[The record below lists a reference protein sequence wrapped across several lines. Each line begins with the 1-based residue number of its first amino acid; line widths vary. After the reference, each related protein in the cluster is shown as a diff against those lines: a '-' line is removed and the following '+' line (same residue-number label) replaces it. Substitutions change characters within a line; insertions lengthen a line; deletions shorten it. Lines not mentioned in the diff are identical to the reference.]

1 VGVHLR
7 SIQDWEAGLSHPSA
21 PRLRALIAVFL
32 ETAAFV
38 AGRELAE
45 AQALWSA
52 AQAEAPRLG
61 SPFDA
66 AWFASLLTR
75 RPGAAAED
83 RPPPDAPARP
93 PRRQHWGEAPDVA
106 AFLGRDAERAV
117 LHRWV
122 VDDRSRVVTIL
133 GLGGVGKTLLATRL
147 AQDVA
152 PAFEFVYWRSLRN
165 VPSPSEWLDSAIAF
179 LSPDEAPPTGA
190 AAQLERLLELI
201 QQSRCLLVLDNVE
214 TVLEPGQRA
223 GSYRP
228 GFEAYGRVL
237 RELGESPHQSCLLLT
252 SREEPPEVGP
262 LKAEQGPV
270 RVLRLGGLD
279 LDVTRALLGD
289 KHLEGDETAWQAL
302 MVRHAGNGLALK
314 VVGEAIREFFGGS
327 IAAYLESVTD
337 SQAAMLGSIRQLL
350 DTQIQRLSDVE
361 QSLLLWL
368 AVEREPVTF
377 TELVDGLGARVGRG
391 PTLEAVEGL
400 RRRSMLERAEQGSKF
415 TLQSVV
421 LEYMTEQ
428 LVDEVSRELTSGP
441 PVRLLDQPLLK
452 ATASDYVRR
461 TQERLIMAPLV
472 ERIVASCG
480 SRRQAEQRLLALLEQ
495 LRERPPAEQGYGPGN
510 LVNLLGLLRGELRQV
525 DLSRLV
531 IRQAFLQEID
541 AQDAS
546 LASAELAQSV
556 LAEAFTAPTC
566 VALSADGGFLA
577 AGTAAGEVCMWRTA
591 DRRLLLSVHG
601 HTGLIHCVA
610 VSADGQ
616 QVASGSLDGSVKL
629 WEASRGRLLAT
640 LDRRAGTAWAVAL
653 KDDGWLVAGGG
664 LDGTVKLWEAPAWGL
679 LTTVQHNTGPVHCVA
694 LSGDGSRIA
703 SGSHDGTVRL
713 WEAPSG
719 RLLAALHG
727 HAGPVDRVALSFD
740 GHILASAGL
749 DRTVRLWDPRSAA
762 LHGASPRSAA
772 LHGASPRS
780 AALHGASPRFA
791 SSAGQAA
798 PSGQLLGTLDAVAY
812 GLALS
817 RDGQLV
823 ACGSL
828 DGAVKL
834 WQAPRGR
841 LLATLH
847 GYAHAGAGHVGG
859 VRDVALTSDGRLVA
873 SANPEGELRLW
884 ETSSGRQ
891 LTSLRGS
898 STAVTSVALSGDG
911 QVLASGSVD
920 GAVRLWETGSGQP
933 LATLHGHTHAGA
945 GQAGV
950 VYGVALSADGRLV
963 ASGSYGTLRLWE
975 APSGR
980 LLKTLQGH
988 AGLAYQ
994 LALSGD
1000 SRLVASGSTDGT
1012 IRLWETRSGRLQA
1025 TLQAYAG
1032 GVRGVALSGDGRVLA
1047 SGGLDGTVRLW
1058 DTSSGRLLAALEGHT
1073 GLIYS
1078 VALADD
1084 ARLVASGGHDGT
1096 ARVWDAISGRL
1107 LATLEGHSGIVYG
1120 VALRVDGRLL
1130 ASASDDG
1137 TVRLWDVPGEELLAT
1152 LRGHTAGIRGVALS
1166 RDAGLVASGSLDGTV
1181 MLWET
1186 NTGVAL
1192 RALRADRRYERMDIT
1207 GLAGVTAAQRAVL
1220 VQLGAVDS
1228 LQAP

>member
-1 VGVHLR
+1 MGVHLR

-21 PRLRALIAVFL
+21 RRLRALIAVFL
-32 ETAAFV
+32 DTAAFV
-38 AGRELAE
+38 EGRELAE

-52 AQAEAPRLG
+52 AQAEAPRFA

-66 AWFASLLTR
+66 AWFASLLAR
-75 RPGAAAED
+75 RPGAAAEE
-83 RPPPDAPARP
+83 RPPDPPGRP

-106 AFLGRDAERAV
+106 AFLGRDAERA
-117 LHRWV
+117 LLRRWV
-122 VDDRSRVVTIL
+122 VDDRSRVVAVL

-165 VPSPSEWLDSAIAF
+165 VPAPSEWLDSAIAF
-179 LSPDEAPPTGA
+179 LAPDETPPAGA
-190 AAQLERLLELI
+190 AAQLERLLEI
-201 QQSRCLLVLDNVE
+201 VQHSACLLVLDNVE
-214 TVLEPGQRA
+214 TVLEPAQRA

-228 GFEAYGRVL
+228 GFEAYGRLL
-237 RELGESPHQSCLLLT
+237 RELAESRHRSCLLLT

-262 LKAEQGPV
+262 LKGERGPV
-270 RVLRLGGLD
+270 RVLRLGALD
-279 LDVTRALLGD
+279 LDVTRSLLSD
-289 KHLEGDETAWQAL
+289 KHLEGDEAAWQAL
-302 MVRHAGNGLALK
+302 VARHAGNGLALK

-327 IAAYLESVTD
+327 IATYLESVTD
-337 SQAAMLGSIRQLL
+337 SQAAMFGSIRQLL

-441 PVRLLDQPLLK
+441 PLRLLDQPLLK

-616 QVASGSLDGSVKL
+616 QVATGSLDGSVKL

-719 RLLAALHG
+719 RLLATLQG
-727 HAGPVDRVALSFD
+727 HAGPVDRVAVSFD

-828 DGAVKL
+828 DGTVKL

-847 GYAHAGAGHVGG
+847 GHAHAGAGHVGG

-920 GAVRLWETGSGQP
+920 GAVGCGRQAVVSCLPRCAGTPTLARGRPASSMAWRSALTDGSW
-933 LATLHGHTHAGA
+933 LAAA
-945 GQAGV
+945 M
-950 VYGVALSADGRLV
+950 
-963 ASGSYGTLRLWE
+963 
-975 APSGR
+975 APSGCGKHR
-980 LLKTLQGH
+980 
-988 AGLAYQ
+988 
-994 LALSGD
+994 
-1000 SRLVASGSTDGT
+1000 
-1012 IRLWETRSGRLQA
+1012 
-1025 TLQAYAG
+1025 
-1032 GVRGVALSGDGRVLA
+1032 
-1047 SGGLDGTVRLW
+1047 
-1058 DTSSGRLLAALEGHT
+1058 AA
-1073 GLIYS
+1073 
-1078 VALADD
+1078 DC
-1084 ARLVASGGHDGT
+1084 
-1096 ARVWDAISGRL
+1096 
-1107 LATLEGHSGIVYG
+1107 
-1120 VALRVDGRLL
+1120 
-1130 ASASDDG
+1130 
-1137 TVRLWDVPGEELLAT
+1137 
-1152 LRGHTAGIRGVALS
+1152 
-1166 RDAGLVASGSLDGTV
+1166 
-1181 MLWET
+1181 
-1186 NTGVAL
+1186 
-1192 RALRADRRYERMDIT
+1192 
-1207 GLAGVTAAQRAVL
+1207 
-1220 VQLGAVDS
+1220 
-1228 LQAP
+1228 